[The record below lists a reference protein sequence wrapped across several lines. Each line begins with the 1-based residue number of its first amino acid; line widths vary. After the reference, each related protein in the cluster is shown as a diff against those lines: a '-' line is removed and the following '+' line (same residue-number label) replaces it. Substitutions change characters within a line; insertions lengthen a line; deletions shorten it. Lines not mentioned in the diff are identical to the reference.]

1 VINSLYLRLNLTAI
15 LVLCVFLTATAAV
28 LDNAYSEDA
37 KGSLRERMMG
47 LLYQLLAVSQIDG
60 HGQPILPLPTHL
72 PSPLLALPDSGW
84 YAFVS
89 RKGDANLLW
98 RSPSAINTSL
108 PKPFPLQVG
117 QQHWQELQLPDG
129 KAYYLLGFG
138 LQRTVTSGVY
148 PFDFYL
154 LAELAPLQQDIR
166 KFRQRLWGG
175 LAGAAGLLFAVQAWL
190 MRWGLKPL
198 RQVGAEL
205 GAIETGTANQITG
218 RYPDEVKSLTDH
230 INSLLAQERARQT
243 RYRNALADLAHSL
256 KTPLAVLLSSTGQ
269 EQDLSHT
276 VQEQSTRML
285 RIVERQLQR
294 AGASGSVAMPPVTIA
309 AIAERVAAS
318 LCKAHRGKNIT
329 VSQHIEPGL
338 QLRCDEADLIE
349 MLGNL
354 LDNAFKWGRRAIDI
368 QGQKQGHK
376 IILSIHDDGPGIPP
390 EQIGHILLR
399 GGRAD
404 ESVPGHGIGLSVVA
418 EITEA
423 YQGRLS
429 IGHSSLGGALVRLE
443 FWEAPQHQA

>member
-1 VINSLYLRLNLTAI
+1 VINSLYLRLNLAAI

-28 LDNAYSEDA
+28 LDNAYSEGA
-37 KGSLRERMMG
+37 KWSLRERMMG
-47 LLYQLLAVSQIDG
+47 LLYQLLAASQIDD

-72 PSPLLALPDSGW
+72 PSPPLALPNSGW

-89 RKGDANLLW
+89 RKNDAHPLW
-98 RSPSAINTSL
+98 RSPSAINTRL
-108 PKPFPLQVG
+108 PEPFPLQVG
-117 QQHWQELQLPDG
+117 QRHWLELQLPDG

-138 LQRTVTSGVY
+138 FQRTVKSGVY
-148 PFDFYL
+148 PFNFYL
-154 LAELAPLQQDIR
+154 LTELAPLQHDIR

-175 LAGAAGLLFAVQAWL
+175 LLGTACLLFAVQVWL
-190 MRWGLKPL
+190 MHWGLRPL

-205 GAIETGTANQITG
+205 GAIETGAANQITG
-218 RYPDEVKSLTDH
+218 QYPNEVKNLTDH
-230 INSLLAQERARQT
+230 INSLLAQERGRQT

-269 EQDLSHT
+269 EQDLPHT

-294 AGASGSVAMPPVTIA
+294 AGASGSAAMPPVTIA

-318 LCKAHRGKNIT
+318 LSKAHRWKNIT
-329 VSQHIEPGL
+329 VTQHIDPNL

-354 LDNAFKWGRRAIDI
+354 LDNAFKWGRYAIDI

-390 EQIGHILLR
+390 EQMEHILLR

-404 ESVPGHGIGLSVVA
+404 ETMPGHGIGLSVVT
-418 EITEA
+418 EIVAA

-429 IGHSSLGGALVRLE
+429 IGNSSLGGTMAMLE
-443 FWEAPQHQA
+443 FWGG

>member
-1 VINSLYLRLNLTAI
+1 VNSLYIRLNLTAI
-15 LVLCVFLTATAAV
+15 LVLSVFLTATAAV
-28 LDNAYSEDA
+28 LDHAYSEGA

-47 LLYQLLAVSQIDG
+47 LLYQLLAVSQIDDR
-60 HGQPILPLPTHL
+60 GQPMLPLPTNL
-72 PSPLLALPDSGW
+72 PSPLLALPNSGW
-84 YAFVS
+84 SAFVS
-89 RKGDANLLW
+89 RKGDAKPLW
-98 RSPSAINTSL
+98 RSPSSLNTRL
-108 PKPFPLQVG
+108 PEPFPLHVG
-117 QQHWQELQLPDG
+117 QQHWLELQLPDG
-129 KAYYLLGFG
+129 QAYYLLGFG
-138 LQRTVTSGVY
+138 IQRTVKSGVY
-148 PFDFYL
+148 PINYYL
-154 LAELAPLQQDIR
+154 LAELAPLQHDIL

-175 LAGAAGLLFAVQAWL
+175 LAGAAGLLFAVQIWL
-190 MRWGLKPL
+190 MHWGLKPL

-205 GAIETGTANQITG
+205 GAIESGAASQITG

-256 KTPLAVLLSSTGQ
+256 KTPLAVLLGSTGQ
-269 EQDLSHT
+269 EQELPHT

-294 AGASGSVAMPPVTIA
+294 AGASGSMAMPPVAIA

-318 LCKAHRGKNIT
+318 LGKAHRWKNIT
-329 VSQHIEPGL
+329 VTQHIDPGL

-354 LDNAFKWGRRAIDI
+354 LDNAFKWGRHAIDI

-376 IILSIHDDGPGIPP
+376 VILSIHDDGPGIPP

-399 GGRAD
+399 GGRID

-418 EITEA
+418 DIVEA

-429 IGHSSLGGALVRLE
+429 ISHSSMGGAMVMLE
-443 FWEAPQHQA
+443 FSECPHQVA